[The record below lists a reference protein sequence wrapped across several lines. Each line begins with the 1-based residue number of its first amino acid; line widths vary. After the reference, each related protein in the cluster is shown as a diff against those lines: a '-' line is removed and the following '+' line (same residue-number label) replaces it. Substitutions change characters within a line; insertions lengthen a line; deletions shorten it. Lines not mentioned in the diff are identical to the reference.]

1 MTYRNILVHVDN
13 TKAAKTRVAAAVA
26 LASRV
31 ECALTGVFLKS
42 AKYPNYVIAD
52 AILPPA
58 GDVLELAIEERTQ
71 EVYGASAGARAMFE
85 EAVREASI
93 PFSSPFHWLDLDGD
107 SEADLI
113 ACARRHDLAILPPE
127 MKPAFSERTI
137 KAAQIGMASGGPV
150 LVLKH
155 GGYPI
160 GFGRRILVAWNDTRE
175 SARALRD
182 AMPFLARAE
191 EITFLKVSHRA
202 DGELD
207 ELMQR
212 HLQSHGCKRA
222 NLVVDRSDPE
232 SVGDVIKIQV
242 AETGA
247 DMVVLGLYGHS
258 RLYELVLGGV
268 SKDLLHDPPMP
279 MLISH

>member
-13 TKAAKTRVAAAVA
+13 TKAARTRIAAAVA
-26 LASRV
+26 LASRFK
-31 ECALTGVFLKS
+31 CGLTGVFLRS
-42 AKYPNYVIAD
+42 ESYPKYVIAD

-58 GDVLELAIEERTQ
+58 GGVLELAIAERTEQ
-71 EVYGASAGARAMFE
+71 VCKANAAARAVFE
-85 EAVREASI
+85 EAVRDSHI
-93 PFSSPFHWLDLDGD
+93 PFWWITVNGD
-107 SEADLI
+107 SEAELI

-127 MKPAFSERTI
+127 MKTEFGERTI

-155 GGYPI
+155 GGFPI
-160 GFGRRILVAWNDTRE
+160 DFGKKILVAWNDSRE

-182 AMPFLARAE
+182 AWPFLAAAE
-191 EITFLKVSHRA
+191 EITFLTVSHRA
-202 DGELD
+202 ERELD
-207 ELMQR
+207 DVMQR
-212 HLQSHGCKRA
+212 HLHAHGCKYAR
-222 NLVVDRSDPE
+222 LVVDRGDPE
-232 SVGDVIKIQV
+232 SIGDLIKLQV

-268 SKDLLHDPPMP
+268 SKDLLQDPPMP
-279 MLISH
+279 MLVSH